1 MKNQGFK
8 KTFSKKTDFSE
19 DYLKRKLIG
28 SLIRLSNGSDY
39 PHLLASLNK

>member
-1 MKNQGFK
+1 MKNKGFK

-19 DYLKRKLIG
+19 DSLKKKLNG
-28 SLIRLSNGSDY
+28 SLMMFSNGSDY